1 MLEIS
6 VFTVV
11 ILVLIFHIIL
21 ANLLNWGLRESNGD
35 NFGLAL
41 CLIYILI
48 LAITFF
54 YLKSII

>member
-11 ILVLIFHIIL
+11 IFVLIFHIIL
-21 ANLLNWGLRESNGD
+21 ANLINWGLRKSNGD
-35 NFGLAL
+35 NFELSL
-41 CLIYILI
+41 CLIYVLI
-48 LAITFF
+48 LSITFL